1 MGLPEIVLAE
11 AKSHPLDGVRP
22 KHTICPGCGY
32 QHGGLEIKGGIIVC
46 PECGAAMN
54 FDLPRIKRVRR
65 RPPRRVALWLLLL
78 IALVMAVTYAVL

>member
-1 MGLPEIVLAE
+1 MDPPENALAE
-11 AKSHPLDGVRP
+11 SRSHPLDGVRP

-46 PECGAAMN
+46 PECGASMN
-54 FDLPRIKRVRR
+54 FDLPRVKRARR
-65 RPPRRVALWLLLL
+65 RPPRRVTLWLLLL